1 MPDFPRTAR
10 MWMLGA
16 GVAAGISATAVTTGG
31 QTVDCTLID
40 EARRAVC
47 NIKVLEA
54 LGKIKTSESSN
65 GPFPHDAVINQQE
78 RQEWLRARYD
88 GRIGMPTWPIPAP
101 LLPDDAATAAL
112 LLGEWEGLQVALDG
126 KTTTAV
132 RYAVKTVTGITV
144 GGTLDDKTV
153 TGTLAGGGPATG
165 RGEGP
170 RLRLGPPAHGP
181 RGATGPGTARPI
193 SGPGGEPIRASLALE
208 EARAV
213 AGNQGVAP
221 VRAGVARRR
230 HGSAAGRVALRH
242 NSGRISRAD
251 RAPRAAGARSRGSG
265 TRDAG
270 AGTRAG
276 RSRRATPCARVPR
289 RPP

>member
-16 GVAAGISATAVTTGG
+16 GVAAGIFATAVTTGG
-31 QTVDCTLID
+31 QTVDCTVID

-132 RYAVKTVTGITV
+132 HYAVKTVTGITV

-153 TGTLAGGGPATG
+153 TGTLAGGTLRLAVAKDLAYIWVLRHTGREELLGQVRLVRSAGQGESRSGQVWLWKKLVRSPATK
-165 RGEGP
+165 ES
-170 RLRLGPPAHGP
+170 LRYAP
-181 RGATGPGTARPI
+181 
-193 SGPGGEPIRASLALE
+193 ASLD
-208 EARAV
+208 V
-213 AGNQGVAP
+213 
-221 VRAGVARRR
+221 
-230 HGSAAGRVALRH
+230 
-242 NSGRISRAD
+242 D
-251 RAPRAAGARSRGSG
+251 
-265 TRDAG
+265 TD
-270 AGTRAG
+270 
-276 RSRRATPCARVPR
+276 
-289 RPP
+289 RPPGESP